1 MSNEEKKRA
10 YDEDLRKYG
19 YVKRSTINKF
29 TSEYEEPN
37 IKKST
42 RGLTYLKKIQNDIK
56 ECWFITNKTV
66 EIITWHIPLKP
77 KKERI
82 RKKRV
87 VKIKK
92 EQPKIRD
99 SYVYH
104 RIFEKYYWDMKQCM
118 ICWSSDRLQIHHK
131 DKNHKN
137 NDISNLIMLCY
148 RCHCVAH
155 EWDRIHR
162 MMIKKL

>member
-1 MSNEEKKRA
+1 MSYNEKKIA
-10 YDEDLRKYG
+10 YDEDLKKYG
-19 YVKRSTINKF
+19 YVKQSTINKF
-29 TSEYEEPN
+29 ASEYEEPT

-66 EIITWHIPLKP
+66 EIITWYIPPKP
-77 KKERI
+77 KKT
-82 RKKRV
+82 KKKKV
-87 VKIKK
+87 AKVKTKQTKK
-92 EQPKIRD
+92 RD

-104 RIFEKYYWDMKQCM
+104 GVFEKHYWEMKQCM

-137 NDISNLIMLCY
+137 NEISNLIMLCY
-148 RCHCVAH
+148 KCHCAAH